1 MTAAVVALLALWI
14 AASAPGHERAIREA
28 NAEGFRSGYSNARW
42 ARSETLARL
51 REEPPNGGRIFSNA
65 AAATYIYTPWTRDGP
80 RHEGLAR
87 GLDRLRGQIGHAPG
101 GSLFVWFRDW
111 FVDFGYGLDDL
122 RGVRGLEPVAD
133 LEDGA
138 VFRRL
143 PAPFAVRLEGNALI
157 YEREG
162 CVPADTRERFF
173 VHAVPAGEDDPPP
186 GPGPNL
192 NFWFADYGVLEDGRC
207 EIVRPL
213 PAAAFASVETGQY
226 DAEGTGDTLWAV
238 EFRPG
243 EGGGAP

>member
-1 MTAAVVALLALWI
+1 MTAAVAALLVLWI
-14 AASAPGHERAIREA
+14 GASAPGHERAIREA
-28 NAEGFRSGYSNARW
+28 NAEGFQRGYSNARW

-87 GLDRLRGQIGHAPG
+87 GLGNLRRQLGHAPG
-101 GSLFVWFRDW
+101 GSLVVWFRDW

-122 RGVRGLEPVAD
+122 RGVRGLEPVA
-133 LEDGA
+133 
-138 VFRRL
+138 
-143 PAPFAVRLEGNALI
+143 VRLEGNALI
-157 YEREG
+157 YERDG
-162 CVPADTRERFF
+162 CDPADTWGRFF

-192 NFWFADYGVLEDGRC
+192 NFWFADYGVLDDGRC